1 MRVAIIH
8 DWLTGMRG
16 GERCLEAFLC
26 VYPEADIF
34 TLIHVPGSTSPEIDK
49 RVVGTSFLSKLP
61 GVRRYYRALLPL
73 FPLAARQLDLSG
85 YDFVVSLSHAAAKN
99 VTVPH
104 GVPHVCYCFTP
115 MRYVWDQV
123 PYYFGRVGRLVMS
136 PLLSF
141 LRTWDQ
147 RGAKSVTHFV
157 AISSFVGARIRLFYS
172 RRSVVIP
179 PPVRMASD
187 GPREINADEHDLFR
201 KLPESFFLCA
211 GALVPYKRVAV
222 VVKAFASLDAQLVV
236 VGGGPELGSL
246 QRLATP
252 NVHFLGTVTDRVLW
266 ECYRRCK
273 ALIFPGIED
282 FGIVP
287 VECLASGRPVI
298 GVNAGGLRQSMAAD
312 TYLQRSSLVS
322 ETPHGVLLS
331 RRGYGR
337 SEAIVEAVET
347 FLLHQQQFSPQ
358 AAVHQASHFS
368 YQEFFKAWSLFCQ
381 QTGLYSGGDPQ
392 LLLGSDFS
400 LKDPTLSE
408 TSAFKASRGF

>member
-1 MRVAIIH
+1 MRVAIVH

-26 VYPEADIF
+26 IYPDAHIF
-34 TLIHVPGSTSPEIDK
+34 TLIHVPGSTSPEIDR
-49 RVVGTSFLSKLP
+49 RVVGTSFLSSLP
-61 GVRRYYRALLPL
+61 GIRRYYRALLPF

-85 YDFVVSLSHAAAKN
+85 YDLVVSLSHAAAKN
-99 VTVPH
+99 VTIPH

-123 PYYFGRVGRLVMS
+123 PYYFGRVGRLLMA

-141 LRTWDQ
+141 LRGWDR

-187 GPREINADEHDLFR
+187 GPREVNAEEQGTFR

-222 VVKAFASLDAQLVV
+222 AVKAFATLDAHLLVV
-236 VGGGPELGSL
+236 GAGPELATL
-246 QRLATP
+246 KKIATP
-252 NVHFLGTVTDRVLW
+252 NVHFLGAVPDRVLW
-266 ECYRRCK
+266 ECYRRCS

-282 FGIVP
+282 FGLVP

-298 GVNAGGLRQSMAAD
+298 GVNAGGLRQSMAAEGSI
-312 TYLQRSSLVS
+312 LRSSLVS
-322 ETPHGVLLS
+322 ETPYGVLLS
-331 RRGYGR
+331 KRGYGR
-337 SEAIVEAVET
+337 PEAIVEAVET

-358 AAVHQASHFS
+358 AAVRQASNFS
-368 YQEFFKAWSLFCQ
+368 YKEFFKAWSLFCQ
-381 QTGLYSGGDPQ
+381 QTGLYAGGDLHLIP
-392 LLLGSDFS
+392 GSEFS
-400 LKDPTLSE
+400 SEESPPPTSNH
-408 TSAFKASRGF
+408 SKASRGF